1 MHAVANSSLHLASE
15 GVSPLPLTEDPHA
28 SGAAEEIPT
37 SRAMNAPT
45 SSLGPRPSSSEPR
58 PRHQDSAPQRRGSTP
73 PLRPSPRE
81 RMRVHALLSARLE
94 PDAEPAPCR
103 PRGGTGISP
112 GSLRKNR
119 HARAPH

>member
-45 SSLGPRPSSSEPR
+45 SSLGLRLSSSEPPPSS
-58 PRHQDSAPQRRGSTP
+58 PRLRTSTP
-73 PLRPSPRE
+73 GE
-81 RMRVHALLSARLE
+81 Y
-94 PDAEPAPCR
+94 PATEAQP
-103 PRGGTGISP
+103 T
-112 GSLRKNR
+112 
-119 HARAPH
+119 